1 MYKFCFHVPES
12 HLEITKQAVFDA
24 GAGRHGNYERCCWET
39 RGRGQF
45 RALAGSEPFLGQV
58 SELETVEEYLVE
70 MVCNDTS
77 IRDAVEALKESHPYE
92 TPAFSVT
99 KLEDF

>member
-24 GAGRHGNYERCCWET
+24 GAGRHDNYERCCWEVK
-39 RGRGQF
+39 GQGQF
-45 RALAGSEPFLGQV
+45 RPLVGSEPFIGQPN
-58 SELETVEEYLVE
+58 ELEKVEEYLVE
-70 MVCNDTS
+70 MVCDDER
-77 IRDAVEALKESHPYE
+77 IGDAVEALKITHPYE
-92 TPAFSVT
+92 TPAYSVT